1 MDIRLI
7 IKQKYL
13 PMCESIFAQ
22 SQDTFFKRV
31 SDLIMTGLTH
41 SSVYQLLNGQL
52 KRESGAE
59 VATDDFISKYDIRN
73 NTIVEGENGIK
84 YLMYYVNDIPD
95 KLDISKRLLQYDA
108 EFAKLILPHHQG
120 NYKFNQRYV
129 IDKILTDGQLMKC
142 TDVHLIPVANFKG
155 GFEYVLRY
163 RRGLFL
169 EEVPD
174 NRLSNDFVEE
184 IILDMLANRS
194 SSSVKASKSLIAT
207 ETRFSLI
214 DPLYPARCELIK
226 SIGGLGL
233 VIRFFDFKYP
243 FKIET
248 LGLDIRTQTDLK
260 KLSQVTSG
268 LSVVTGPPGSGK
280 GTTINAIALDIQA
293 EGKYAIMSID
303 SPTEYLGRFLQVQ
316 YHTNKHLYD
325 VCNATKKLNLDFVLL
340 NEIATQETARQ
351 VFNCVASGMHVLTTF
366 HSVRVY
372 RAFYKMY
379 EMLGDLYTYL
389 IPYLNFISYQD
400 KFSITC
406 PSCTQKIH
414 KDYYRNNQE
423 ITKLLEFYG
432 LEFITQPNG
441 CSECNHTGINQN
453 GIQVVSEH
461 IYFNDKIRD
470 KLITMDIHTQSKYLK
485 ELLKESVNFE
495 DVLKQKLIDGT
506 VKVEEVISKIDSWK

>member
-7 IKQKYL
+7 IKQEYL

-22 SQDTFFKRV
+22 RQDAFFKQV
-31 SDLIMTGLTH
+31 SDLIMSGLTH
-41 SSVYQLLNGQL
+41 PSSYQLLNSQL
-52 KRESGAE
+52 KRELGAE
-59 VATDDFISKYDIRN
+59 VATDDFVSKYEIRN
-73 NTIVEGENGIK
+73 NVVVEEENEIK
-84 YLMYYVNDIPD
+84 YLMYYVNNIPD

-120 NYKFNQRYV
+120 DYKYNQRYV

-142 TDVHLIPVANFKG
+142 TDVHLIPVSNFNG

-163 RRGLFL
+163 RHGLFL
-169 EEVPD
+169 EEFPD
-174 NRLSNDFVEE
+174 NRLSHDFVEE
-184 IILDMLANRS
+184 MILDMLTNRS
-194 SSSVKASKSLIAT
+194 SSSFKAAKSLTAT
-207 ETRFSLI
+207 ETKFSLI

-243 FKIET
+243 FKVET
-248 LGLDIRTQTDLK
+248 LGFDNRTQADLK
-260 KLSQVTSG
+260 KLSQITSG
-268 LSVVTGPPGSGK
+268 FSVVTGPPGSGK
-280 GTTINAIALDIQA
+280 GTTINAIALDIQS
-293 EGKYAIMSID
+293 EGKYAVMSID

-316 YHTNKHLYD
+316 YHTAKHLYD
-325 VCNATKKLNLDFVLL
+325 ACNATKKLNLDFILL

-406 PSCTQKIH
+406 TSCVQKIH
-414 KDYYRNNQE
+414 KDFYRDNLE
-423 ITKLLEFYG
+423 ISQLLEFYD
-432 LEFITQPNG
+432 LEFIIQPNG
-441 CSECNHTGINQN
+441 CTECNNTGINQN

-461 IYFNDKIRD
+461 IFFNDMIRD
-470 KLITMDIHTQSKYLK
+470 ELLTMDIHTQSKYLK
-485 ELLKESVNFE
+485 SLLKESINFE
-495 DVLKQKLIDGT
+495 DILKQKLVEGT
-506 VKVEEVISKIDSWK
+506 VKVEEVISKMDSWR